1 MYLSGKYATMDILA
15 ATKQRWQ
22 KFKAWWTIDHVV
34 DLAVD
39 MLLLF
44 WEVISSPVL
53 IIVRII
59 RHFIGEWIIENIK
72 ALLRWIV
79 HWFTR
84 KRAYRLEHGHGIFRT
99 YWFLILP
106 SPFMLLLLMMLT
118 GISIGIAED
127 FDVMLELL
135 IRGCSGPEDGYWCNI
150 S

>member
-1 MYLSGKYATMDILA
+1 MFNILS

-53 IIVRII
+53 IVVRII
-59 RHFIGEWIIENIK
+59 RHFIGEWIIQNIK
-72 ALLRWIV
+72 AVLRWIV
-79 HWFTR
+79 HWFAR

-99 YWFLILP
+99 YWYLILP
-106 SPFMLLLLMMLT
+106 SPFVIIATWLLVMIGVGIGQGYDELKTTKPDSALLK
-118 GISIGIAED
+118 IFED
-127 FDVMLELL
+127 
-135 IRGCSGPEDGYWCNI
+135 
-150 S
+150 